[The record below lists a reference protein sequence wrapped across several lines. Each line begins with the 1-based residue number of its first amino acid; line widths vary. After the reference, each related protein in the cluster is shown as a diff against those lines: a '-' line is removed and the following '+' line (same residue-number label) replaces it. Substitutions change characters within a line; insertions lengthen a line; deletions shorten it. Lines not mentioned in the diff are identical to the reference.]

1 LDVET
6 AADGL
11 GPTTTTIKL
20 LQGGEIEAIS
30 DENAFVTENSLAF
43 ASRSDIGANLILE
56 ST

>member
-30 DENAFVTENSLAF
+30 DENAFATENSLAF
-43 ASRSDIGANLILE
+43 ASRSDIGANLIPE